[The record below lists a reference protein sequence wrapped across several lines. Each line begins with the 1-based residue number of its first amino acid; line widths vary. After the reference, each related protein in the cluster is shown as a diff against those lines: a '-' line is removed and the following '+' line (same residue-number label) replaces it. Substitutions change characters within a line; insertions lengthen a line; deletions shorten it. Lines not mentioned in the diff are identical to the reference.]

1 MAAYHHSPGLGL
13 LGVGARAGAA
23 AGRRAGS
30 KHTLWADSAGNHS
43 PGLGL
48 LGVGARAGAAAGRGG
63 RGGSSGAAIAVVVV
77 LLSLHVWGACWWWNS
92 GLALKWAVASK
103 CKHRTILAWCCLLL
117 GTKARQNS
125 SSEHISEHISTAAR
139 QNVQNRCVPTRSMC
153 TTCIILAA
161 ALLRHLPRSL
171 LRHLPGGRTQRS
183 VATRSTQRFRKQHPF
198 LCS

>member
-1 MAAYHHSPGLGL
+1 MSRCNSTHAATCS
-13 LGVGARAGAA
+13 GVGCTVATLCSPASA
-23 AGRRAGS
+23 AG
-30 KHTLWADSAGNHS
+30 W
-43 PGLGL
+43 
-48 LGVGARAGAAAGRGG
+48 
-63 RGGSSGAAIAVVVV
+63 
-77 LLSLHVWGACWWWNS
+77 WGAGPGPAREAPCRGAPPRPRPAPPPAPPPRPPAALVPPVSWA
-92 GLALKWAVASK
+92 LLLRTLKWAVASK

-125 SSEHISEHISTAAR
+125 SSEHISERISTAAR

-153 TTCIILAA
+153 TTGIILAA